1 MHIIF
6 QFKLFLGETKF
17 TEIMKVLTFPTFFS
31 SHAHHATPILVN
43 IFLFER
49 IRDKNNIGVQ

>member
-6 QFKLFLGETKF
+6 QFKLFLGETKSM
-17 TEIMKVLTFPTFFS
+17 EIIKVCTFS
-31 SHAHHATPILVN
+31 

-49 IRDKNNIGVQ
+49 IGDKNNIGVQ